1 MGRVLEALGCPEAVE
16 GLPEPP
22 GLPGLRR
29 RKKKNPR
36 GKKKIVVPKIEDRRL
51 CRRSFFESSKQ
62 RHPGASGRPPRT
74 RRLCL
79 GCPEIVGGLLE
90 APGCF
95 CFENPDKGLL
105 QNLRSS
111 ISERR
116 PNKNHKPLI
125 NRITLY
131 QCPPLLY

>member
-1 MGRVLEALGCPEAVE
+1 MSWRLWGVLRLWKGSQSLQAFQASAGGFFFLEE
-16 GLPEPP
+16 
-22 GLPGLRR
+22 
-29 RKKKNPR
+29 
-36 GKKKIVVPKIEDRRL
+36 KIFLVSKIEDRRL

-62 RHPGASGRPPRT
+62 RHPGASGRPPGT

-125 NRITLY
+125 NRKTLY